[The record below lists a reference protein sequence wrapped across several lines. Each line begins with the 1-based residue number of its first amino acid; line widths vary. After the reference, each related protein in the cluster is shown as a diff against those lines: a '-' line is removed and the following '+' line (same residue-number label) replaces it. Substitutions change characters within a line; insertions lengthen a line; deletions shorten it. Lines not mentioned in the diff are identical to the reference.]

1 MEPQGL
7 TGGGKAG
14 RFFLGF
20 FLSMLGILII
30 WLMDKDDGLKLKDGV
45 LFGIIGNFSA
55 AIVGIIL
62 GVVFW
67 VVIVAVVASDPSLY
81 SGTYY

>member
-20 FLSMLGILII
+20 FLGLLGILII

-45 LFGIIGNFSA
+45 LFGIIGNFSV
-55 AIVGIIL
+55 AIITMIVC
-62 GVVFW
+62 
-67 VVIVAVVASDPSLY
+67 VIVMAVFMAYVGDTGLY